1 MFWFGLLAVAA
12 VTLAPIEFRPVTGLP
27 PQIERF
33 GAFLAITV
41 PMMIG
46 YPKHRWLGFWAL
58 VIAAGALEFLQNVVP
73 GRHGRWHDFDAKA
86 AGVMAGALLGL
97 ACEALRWR
105 ARRS

>member
-1 MFWFGLLAVAA
+1 
-12 VTLAPIEFRPVTGLP
+12 
-27 PQIERF
+27 
-33 GAFLAITV
+33 
-41 PMMIG
+41 MMIG

-97 ACEALRWR
+97 ASEATAVARSPVVTLRPTPPCI
-105 ARRS
+105 ARRSCSGSSP